1 MEDSRMDLI
10 LRKLNG
16 EDVELVPPISRIEK
30 IYFKLLGYDIELDPP
45 QSRSEVLL
53 TEYVNNGGGG
63 GGGSSLPTVTFTFT
77 GMDSGGM
84 PIFECDKTYN
94 EAYQIH
100 MSGDS
105 CAKLIGLSQD
115 PKYTTL
121 VLLMGESLRYA
132 FYAYHSNNVLEFN
145 DLYYLPDGTTGFEES
160 IYERVPDDDDTPTE

>member
-10 LRKLNG
+10 LKKLNG
-16 EDVELVPPISRIEK
+16 EDVELVPPMSRIEK

-63 GGGSSLPTVTFTFT
+63 GSSLPTVTFTFT
-77 GMDSGGM
+77 GMDGEGM

-105 CAKLIGLSQD
+105 CAKLIGLSQY

-132 FYAYHSNNVLEFN
+132 FYAYHYNDVIEFN
-145 DLYYLPDGTTGFEES
+145 DIYYLPDGTIGIEES
-160 IYERVPDDDDTPTE
+160 SYERVPEE